1 MSSDFGGVCEA
12 GPALFDE
19 SFVVAEL
26 PTEPAAPAAPDAIAE
41 PVALLDS
48 NILEP
53 PSRRTL
59 RVDEVI
65 TEPCA
70 LPVDDESSSR
80 PGAPKTPRLPELS
93 IPLELIPP
101 TAPAE

>member
-1 MSSDFGGVCEA
+1 V
-12 GPALFDE
+12 LFDE
-19 SFVVAEL
+19 SFAALAE
-26 PTEPAAPAAPDAIAE
+26 PAAPDAIAA
-41 PVALLDS
+41 PVALFES

-59 RVDEVI
+59 RVEEVI

-70 LPVDDESSSR
+70 LPADDEASSR
-80 PGAPKTPRLPELS
+80 PEIPNTPRLPEVS
-93 IPLELIPP
+93 IPLAPTPP